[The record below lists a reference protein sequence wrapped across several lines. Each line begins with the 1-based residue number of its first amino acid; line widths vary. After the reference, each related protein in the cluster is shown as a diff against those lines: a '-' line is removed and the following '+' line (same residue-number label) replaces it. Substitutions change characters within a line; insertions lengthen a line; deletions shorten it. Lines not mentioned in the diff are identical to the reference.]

1 MHNAL
6 INWFLLNA
14 KWVFFQLYH
23 WREQIRGLDMSLY
36 SDILSRLRGKR
47 YLLSL
52 INIVYLAEQ
61 QHSMR
66 AS

>member
-1 MHNAL
+1 MYNTL

-52 INIVYLAEQ
+52 INSVYVAEQ